1 MSGRWFHIVGLNA
14 IWIFFPLYVLKSAY
28 LDISE
33 KFRVVGTKEYDR
45 REGRDRILG
54 DRKSR

>member
-1 MSGRWFHIVGLNA
+1 MSVRWFHIVGLNA
-14 IWIFFPLYVLKSAY
+14 LWIFFPLYVLRSAY

-33 KFRVVGTKEYDR
+33 KFRAVETKGYER
-45 REGRDRILG
+45 REDREKILG

>member
-1 MSGRWFHIVGLNA
+1 MSVRWFHIVGFNA
-14 IWIFFPLYVLKSAY
+14 LWIFFPLYVLRSAY

-33 KFRVVGTKEYDR
+33 KFRVVETKGYGWNEDR
-45 REGRDRILG
+45 DGVIG

>member
-1 MSGRWFHIVGLNA
+1 MPARWFHIVTLNA
-14 IWIFFPLYVLKSAY
+14 IWIFFPLYVSRSAY

-33 KFRVVGTKEYDR
+33 KFRAVETRGYEGYGDR
-45 REGRDRILG
+45 DGAIG